1 MSSPNMQNTSLLP
14 SPDSKSD
21 DITSPSIISTAVND
35 EGWFSEGLVVVVIGA
50 SGDLAKKK
58 TYPSLFKLYLKN
70 LLPVGTIIWGYARSA
85 KTSELFRSQIKPYL
99 VKSSTSEKVLD
110 DFLSKCYYIKGN
122 SYGDLEAFSDLSQK
136 IYGHEQLSPTRAAH
150 NRLFYLAIPPNV
162 FGDAGIAI
170 KKKAMA
176 RHGWS
181 RIIIEKPFGRDLSSC
196 MELSKVLAAQFQEHH
211 LYRIDHY
218 LGKEM
223 VQNLMIFRFGN
234 SWLDWLWNRNAVAS
248 IVISFKENIGTEGRG
263 GYFDQYG
270 IIRDVIQNHLL
281 QVLTL
286 LTMEP
291 PVKIEGA
298 GAGSY
303 IRDAK
308 VQILKSIPPILLE
321 DCLLG
326 QYDGY
331 LDDPTILNKES
342 NCPTFVALRCYINN
356 PRWYGVPIIFQAGKA
371 LDERKCEVRVQFKD
385 APASIPMIGTKCQ
398 RNELV
403 LRLQPD
409 VSMHMKTNIKSP
421 GFSSLPVQSDMKLD
435 YGSEFDM
442 SDAGNNNPDAY
453 TRLILDVLRGKHAG
467 FVRDDELKRSWE
479 IFTPLLHQIERECV
493 KPMSYKFGTT
503 GPKDLEKFLSEKGDY
518 AVDDDFIKGGGIA
531 KCSL

>member
-1 MSSPNMQNTSLLP
+1 MSLINETSCSLSPPVISNS
-14 SPDSKSD
+14 SDKKSSM
-21 DITSPSIISTAVND
+21 ICTAVND

-58 TYPSLFKLYLKN
+58 TYPSLFKLYLEN
-70 LLPVGTIIWGYARSA
+70 LLPVDTIIWGYARSE
-85 KTSELFRSQIKPYL
+85 KTCDLFRSQIKPYL
-99 VKSSTSEKVLD
+99 VKFSSSEKVLE
-110 DFLSKCYYIKGN
+110 DFLSMCNYTNGE
-122 SYGDLEAFSDLSQK
+122 SYGDLKAFSKISQK
-136 IYGHEQLSPTRAAH
+136 VYEHEKSLPAKISH

-170 KKKAMA
+170 KSKAMA
-176 RHGWS
+176 RHGWT

-196 MELSKVLAAQFQEHH
+196 LELSNLLSAQFPEEF

-234 SWLDWLWNRNAVAS
+234 SWLDWLWNKNAVAS
-248 IVISFKENIGTEGRG
+248 VVISFKEDIGTEGRG

-281 QVLTL
+281 QVLCL

-291 PVKIEGA
+291 PIKIEGP
-298 GAGSY
+298 GAGDY

-308 VQILKSIPPILLE
+308 VQVLNSMPSITLE
-321 DCLLG
+321 NCLLG

-331 LDDPTILNKES
+331 LDDPTIKNKES
-342 NCPTFVALRCYINN
+342 NCPTFVALRCFINN

-371 LDERKCEVRVQFKD
+371 LDERKCEVRIQFKD
-385 APASIPMIGTKCQ
+385 APACIPMTGTKCK

-409 VSMHMKTNIKSP
+409 VSMYMKTNIKSP
-421 GFSSLPVQSDMKLD
+421 GFSSVPVQSAMKFD
-435 YGSEFDM
+435 YESKFDM

-453 TRLILDVLRGKHAG
+453 TRLILDVLRGKHGG

-479 IFTPLLHQIERECV
+479 IFTPLLHQIEREHI
-493 KPMSYKFGTT
+493 KPVSYKFGST
-503 GPKDLEKFLSEKGDY
+503 GPKDLEKFLREKGNY
-518 AVDDDFIKGGGIA
+518 TMSDDFFKGDGIKSSAI
-531 KCSL
+531 